1 MSLVESRTYTSE
13 LRDAQA
19 AATRERILDAVVEVL
34 AEGVDTLSIPAVAER
49 AGVSIG
55 TVYRHFG
62 DKSGLLKALIPH
74 AGKGSGIDVES
85 IPQTLEEVDDVVRK
99 VYHHFENTDDL
110 VRAAFASRI
119 GREARIQGSA
129 ERLDVMR
136 TMVRQIDPLLPA
148 NQSDHLAKPLL
159 ILTTSDVYLQWKDRL
174 GLDSDEA
181 ADEVMWAIRTIFR
194 GSHHGRP

>member
-85 IPQTLEEVDDVVRK
+85 IPHTLEEVDDVVRK

-148 NQSDHLAKPLL
+148 NQSDHLAKLLL